1 MGCGDGD
8 FSLIFS
14 SSSRFCLLQI
24 RYYRISL
31 NKRRSLISAALLG
44 THIEISASL
53 YKKYRTSKC
62 GAYWNSYHILLVA
75 EPKCKWNQNANN
87 KTV

>member
-14 SSSRFCLLQI
+14 SSSRFYLLQI

-53 YKKYRTSKC
+53 
-62 GAYWNSYHILLVA
+62 
-75 EPKCKWNQNANN
+75 
-87 KTV
+87 